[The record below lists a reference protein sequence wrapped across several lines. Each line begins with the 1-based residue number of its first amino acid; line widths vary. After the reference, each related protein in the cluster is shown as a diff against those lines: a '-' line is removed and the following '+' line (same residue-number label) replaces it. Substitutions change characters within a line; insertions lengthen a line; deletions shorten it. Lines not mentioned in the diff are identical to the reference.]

1 MVTGGISTEAAMA
14 RMSCCGASSCDVSSC
29 VSCVAAGELDAAGV
43 VESWLSLS
51 SWVEVEQAPKAVTR
65 ARLARMRGVFMPS
78 SVQYSSRSVAS
89 GG

>member
-1 MVTGGISTEAAMA
+1 MA
-14 RMSCCGASSCDVSSC
+14 RISCCGAASSEVSSC

-43 VESWLSLS
+43 VEFWLSLS
-51 SWVEVEQAPKAVTR
+51 SWMEVEQAPKAVTR